1 MKRIFFD
8 TNMLMLPTQFGLD
21 IFEEIENIL
30 NEKVEF
36 YVFDR
41 TIEELE
47 EISKGKGKNATAARV
62 ALSLIRKKGVKI
74 ITTKKPVDDA
84 LLSLED
90 VIIATNDKTL
100 RKRLKAKGIKT
111 IYLRSKK
118 YLEMG

>member
-1 MKRIFFD
+1 
-8 TNMLMLPTQFGLD
+8 MLMLPTQFGLD

-90 VIIATNDKTL
+90 AIIATNDKTL